1 MPAGAASGFMT
12 AFQLDEQCLVS
23 RRVGADQG
31 VALVAEIMVLSL
43 RIRGT
48 DL

>member
-1 MPAGAASGFMT
+1 MPAGEASGFVT

-23 RRVGADQG
+23 RRVGADEG
-31 VALVAEIMVLSL
+31 VALIAEIMVLSL
-43 RIRGT
+43 VIRGT